1 MRFSR
6 NFPPRTIKLWNPIA
20 CGLPDQYHLRTFKKR
35 VYCILKGQQRTC
47 EVSGVAYHQ
56 AIHLLICP
64 LSHKTN
70 MSKRYLRN
78 TSHFIFFLIDV
89 SGSIES
95 TVRDTHGTI
104 LFVSALPYV
113 EIWVTGWILVSIK
126 V

>member
-95 TVRDTHGTI
+95 TR
-104 LFVSALPYV
+104 FVTLTARFYSFQHCLMLKFGSLGGY
-113 EIWVTGWILVSIK
+113 
-126 V
+126 